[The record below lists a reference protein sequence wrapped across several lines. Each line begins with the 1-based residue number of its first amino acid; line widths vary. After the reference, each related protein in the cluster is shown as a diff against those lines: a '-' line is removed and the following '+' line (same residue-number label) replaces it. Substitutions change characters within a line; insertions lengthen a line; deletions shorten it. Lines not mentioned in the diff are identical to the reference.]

1 MFLLAKKVF
10 VSVKFF
16 YRTGRLRY
24 GRIWLILMIF
34 WQGCSSPQPYREVDL
49 HADWQLKW
57 DDSTWLPAHVPGDV
71 VSDLWRLGRI
81 DDPLVGDNAAKL
93 RWLENRQW
101 EYRKIFTLSAEEMA
115 APHKLMIFD
124 GLDTYADVYLN
135 GRLILQADNMFRK
148 WRVPVDSLLQTGNNE
163 LLVVFAPPLLYN
175 RERLR
180 QLPYALPAWN
190 TDTTANVGP
199 FTRKAAYQFG
209 WDFAPRLVTMGIWQ
223 PVKLALYEVAY
234 IDQVRFEPGLFT
246 AQEATYTA
254 KIRVMATATKEV
266 TLTVADVERT
276 VQLQQGVNNL
286 ELDFAIQ
293 NPVLWQPNGWG
304 EPHLYSIPVA
314 ITADGTE
321 LQHKIYQLGVRTIEL
336 VQKPDSIGRSFYFKL
351 NDRPI
356 MIKGANWT
364 PLSVLPAT
372 VPDSLYRQRLQA
384 VKQAGINML
393 RVWGGGIYEKD
404 IFYDLCDRYGIL
416 VWQDFMFA
424 NTMYPP
430 DEALMANIADEVFYQ
445 VGRLQHHPSIALW
458 NGNNEIEVAWHHWGW
473 QAQYGYS
480 PADSAAL
487 WQAYLQLFRQTIPD
501 ILHLQDPSRPY
512 TTTSPQSNW
521 GPQGDYN
528 HGSMHDWRVWHG
540 RQDIAAFKEKVGRFV
555 VEYGFQSYPAGS
567 TVQSY
572 TAGKPLQPGSDP
584 ALSHQR
590 SYIGDSMMVTMAEKY
605 FGKAVDFEYFIEKS
619 QQVQALALKYAIE
632 SHRLQRQ
639 RCGGTLFWQLQDC
652 WPAPGWSV
660 IDYFGRPKTAWQVVQ
675 DRYKPVIIIP
685 EIKNGQFDVYLAND
699 RLQDVKGKLLLEF
712 FDNQDQ
718 LLWRKEWPA
727 KVPANSVASV
737 YRSHTGKILDGSDP
751 ATHYLKI
758 TLLVA
763 GKPVD
768 VEYVLFVQPGSYRG
782 DKLLSLGLDGK

>member
-71 VSDLWRLGRI
+71 VSDLWRQGRI

-254 KIRVMATATKEV
+254 KIRVMATAPKEV

-336 VQKPDSIGRSFYFKL
+336 VQKPDSIGRSFYFKI

-501 ILHLQDPSRPY
+501 ILHLQDPWRPY

-540 RQDIAAFKEKVGRFV
+540 RQDIAAFKEKAGRFV
-555 VEYGFQSYPAGS
+555 VEYGFQSYPAAS
-567 TVQSY
+567 TVQYY

-590 SYIGDSMMVTMAEKY
+590 SYIGDSMIVAMAEKY
-605 FGKAVDFEYFIEKS
+605 FGKISDFKDFINKS

-632 SHRLQRQ
+632 SHRLQRP

-652 WPAPGWSV
+652 WPAPAWSV
-660 IDYFGRPKTAWQVVQ
+660 IDYFGRPKTAWQVVH

-699 RLQDVKGKLLLEF
+699 RLQDVEGKLLLEF
-712 FDNQDQ
+712 FDNEDQ

-727 KVPANSVASV
+727 KVPANLVASV